1 MALSKQDFNVNEQ
14 RTNIK
19 FCVLLKKS
27 PAETLQMLTE
37 AYGAEALKKS
47 QVYEWHKRFRE
58 GRVNTA
64 DEPRSGRPSTATNDE
79 KIEQVRQVVRANRR
93 ISIDDIASEV
103 DLSHGS
109 VHTILHDHLEM
120 HRICLRVVPKML
132 TPDHKEQRMTA
143 AGELINAADADTDF
157 LKKIVTGD
165 ETWCFLYDPQT
176 KRQSSEWKSK
186 TSPRREKF
194 RLDKSKGKVML
205 EVFFDHKGLIHYEF
219 IPEGQTVNKELY
231 LEILRRLR
239 DAIRRKRPEKWASN
253 NWVLL
258 HDNAP
263 AHRSLLVRNYLA
275 KHNVTTLEHPPYSPD
290 LAPADFFL
298 FPRLKSSLK
307 GQRFTDAEE
316 VKEKAT
322 KVLKDISENEFQK
335 CFEQLYDRWGK
346 CVVSGGE
353 YFEGK

>member
-1 MALSKQDFNVNEQ
+1 MALCELSFDVYEQ

-27 PAETLQMLTE
+27 PAETLQLLTE
-37 AYGAEALKKS
+37 AYGAEAMKKS

-58 GRVNTA
+58 GRMDIA
-64 DEPRSGRPSTATNDE
+64 DDPRSGRPSTAIIDE
-79 KIEQVRQVVRANRR
+79 KIEQVRQVVHANRR
-93 ISIDDIASEV
+93 ISIDEIASKV
-103 DLSHGS
+103 NLSHGS
-109 VHTILHDHLEM
+109 VHSILHDRLGM
-120 HRICLRVVPKML
+120 HRICSRIVPKML
-132 TPDHKEQRMTA
+132 TPDHKEHRMIT
-143 AGELINAADADTDF
+143 AGELIDAADADSDF

-205 EVFFDHKGLIHYEF
+205 EVFFDYKGLIHYEF
-219 IPEGQTVNKELY
+219 IPEGRTVNKELY
-231 LEILRRLR
+231 VEILRRLR
-239 DAIRRKRPEKWASN
+239 DAIRRKRPEKWAAN

-263 AHRSLLVRNYLA
+263 AHRSLLVGNYLA
-275 KHNVTTLEHPPYSPD
+275 KNNVTTLEHPPYSPD

-307 GQRFTDAEE
+307 GKRFADVEDVRE
-316 VKEKAT
+316 NAT
-322 KVLKDISENEFQK
+322 KVLKDIQENEFHK

-346 CVVSGGE
+346 CVVAGGE